1 MFCLSS
7 FVPAFVILE
16 LSTLKKA
23 AESIVVTTDQKSIEP
38 ENTLKLATD
47 KKIIALLAIA
57 IVAGIF
63 FSWLHLPVGW
73 LLGPMLVGIAYAIIQ
88 GSPQPLPPAFR
99 IVGQVIIGIF
109 TATRFSPETLSVVTS
124 YPIPLLL
131 CVFTTGSLS
140 MFNGYLLSRWAG
152 IDRATAFLGFIPG
165 AASSIVA
172 MSEEMGADAL
182 TVALIQYIRLLLVVL
197 LLPATASLL
206 FPVNPGTQIA
216 ATVAITNNL
225 PSLPIILNL
234 LVVAACGGLGV
245 WGGRRLRLP
254 SSGFL
259 GPFLVGLVTFW
270 VLPYQLQVPQ
280 SLFCAGLLLLGLS
293 IGVQF
298 DWQIANKLLKAV
310 LIEVGLVIVLML
322 SCLGV
327 GYEFHVV
334 THVDTITAVL
344 GFTPGGIEAMIA
356 TVMQLGGDTGLVL
369 ALQLTRMLSV
379 LLIAPWLVAFLF
391 KNVERSDGQSEGE

>member
-1 MFCLSS
+1 M
-7 FVPAFVILE
+7 
-16 LSTLKKA
+16 
-23 AESIVVTTDQKSIEP
+23 TTDQNSIET
-38 ENTLKLATD
+38 ENTPKLATPI
-47 KKIIALLAIA
+47 KTIALLAIA
-57 IVAGIF
+57 MVAGIS
-63 FSWLHLPVGW
+63 FSWLHVPVGW
-73 LLGPMLVGIAYAIIQ
+73 LLAPMLVGIAYAIIQ
-88 GSPQPLPPAFR
+88 GSRQPLPPAFKM
-99 IVGQVIIGIF
+99 VGQVIIGIF
-109 TATRFSPETLSVVTS
+109 TATRFSPETLSVATT
-124 YPIPLLL
+124 YAIPMLL

-152 IDRATAFLGFIPG
+152 IDRTTAFLGFIPG

-182 TVALIQYIRLLLVVL
+182 TVALIQYVRVLLVVL
-197 LLPATASLL
+197 LMPAAASLL
-206 FPVNPGTQIA
+206 FPVNPDTQVA
-216 ATVAITNNL
+216 APVAMTNNL

-234 LVVAACGGLGV
+234 LVLAGCGVLGV

-259 GPFLVGLVTFW
+259 GPFIVGLVTFW
-270 VLPYQLQVPQ
+270 ILPYQLQVPQ
-280 SLFCAGLLLLGLS
+280 FLFYAGLLLVGLS

-298 DWQIANKLLKAV
+298 DWQIAQKLLKAV
-310 LIEVGLVIVLML
+310 LIEVGLVILLIL
-322 SCLGV
+322 SCLAV

-369 ALQLTRMLSV
+369 AMQLTRMLSI
-379 LLIAPWLVAFLF
+379 LLIAPWLVAVLV
-391 KNVERSDGQSEGE
+391 KNVKRSEGESEGE

>member
-1 MFCLSS
+1 M
-7 FVPAFVILE
+7 
-16 LSTLKKA
+16 
-23 AESIVVTTDQKSIEP
+23 TTDHKSIET

-47 KKIIALLAIA
+47 KKTIALLAIA
-57 IVAGIF
+57 MAAGIF
-63 FSWLHLPVGW
+63 FSWLHVPVGW

-88 GSPQPLPPAFR
+88 GSRQPLPPAFR
-99 IVGQVIIGIF
+99 MVGQVIIGIV
-109 TATRFSPETLSVVTS
+109 TATRFSPETLSVATT
-124 YPIPLLL
+124 YAIPLLL

-182 TVALIQYIRLLLVVL
+182 SVALIQYIRVLLVVL
-197 LLPATASLL
+197 LMPATASLL
-206 FPVNPGTQIA
+206 FPANPGVA
-216 ATVAITNNL
+216 ATVAMTNNL
-225 PSLPIILNL
+225 PSLPMVLNL
-234 LVVAACGGLGV
+234 LVLAVCGGLGV

-270 VLPYQLQVPQ
+270 ILPYQLQVPQ
-280 SLFCAGLLLLGLS
+280 SLFCAGLLLVGLY

-298 DWQIANKLLKAV
+298 DWQIAHKLLKAV
-310 LIEVGLVIVLML
+310 LIEVGLVIVLIL

-369 ALQLTRMLSV
+369 AMQLTRMLSV
-379 LLIAPWLVAFLF
+379 LLIAPLLVTFLF
-391 KNVERSDGQSEGE
+391 KNVERSDRQSEGE